1 MAEEKKSLWEKAK
14 ELFATYGNP
23 SGGMVH
29 KDIPDE
35 KKTEAA
41 PAEPAKEEK
50 KSSIKES
57 ILKYKDEVAKLY
69 ATYGNPSGGMVHNDM
84 PAEKKEAAPA
94 EPASAKEEKKE
105 EKSSYKEEVAKLF
118 ATYGNPSGGMVHNDM
133 PAEKQ
138 APAPAPAKEEKAEKK
153 SSFKE
158 DIAKLYATYGN
169 PSGGMAHNDMPAAKN
184 AAVAKKLADRAR

>member
-57 ILKYKDEVAKLY
+57 ILKYKEEVAKLY
-69 ATYGNPSGGMVHNDM
+69 ADYGNPSGGMVHKDV

-94 EPASAKEEKKE
+94 EPAKEEKKE
-105 EKSSYKEEVAKLF
+105 EKSSYKDEVAKLF
-118 ATYGNPSGGMVHNDM
+118 AAYGNPSGGMV
-133 PAEKQ
+133 
-138 APAPAPAKEEKAEKK
+138 
-153 SSFKE
+153 
-158 DIAKLYATYGN
+158 
-169 PSGGMAHNDMPAAKN
+169 HNDMPAAKN

>member
-84 PAEKKEAAPA
+84 PAEKKEAAP
-94 EPASAKEEKKE
+94 EE
-105 EKSSYKEEVAKLF
+105 
-118 ATYGNPSGGMVHNDM
+118 
-133 PAEKQ
+133 
-138 APAPAPAKEEKAEKK
+138 PAPAKEEKK

-169 PSGGMAHNDMPAAKN
+169 PSGGMVHNDMPAAKN